1 MDIIQKIMKL
11 PITSIPEKIEN
22 LINHSIDVR
31 NKILREDQSGNKIK
45 LLIDDIFNFNIYI
58 ICLNL
63 ILIKSSSRENTTILS
78 NCISKLKEYNYVFN
92 TDIKLLKV
100 ILKLYASTNN
110 PDELF
115 FLMKIIKSMEK
126 YGSCNSNHESILK
139 ILKIIDSTENLISD
153 ILDKPLSINIDR
165 SKIDAQSESI
175 MSSVYPDKHSSII
188 IDKSKY
194 LYLIKNISDRKIR
207 IQLEN
212 SYMKRYIDILPAISK
227 LIISRNAYAKLLDA
241 ESYYAF
247 VSSKSKELTENFR
260 MMIRDLNMKI
270 DKPLDSTIKIIQST
284 IKYNSKLK
292 ITDVIYGLSKLYPN
306 IKFKPFEI
314 IQAIIVL
321 IKSKFKITFKSASIA
336 SFYVDANP
344 LEIYDENNRLRG
356 YLFIDLIKHT
366 KKSKQI
372 SLLRLAPSYGN
383 NLCILYLL
391 GSFTNLVDPICSFS
405 DVVLLFREFG
415 TILNNIFSITPTS
428 IAEDDTELINF
439 MPDLMEFFA
448 YEPKVL
454 NLLCKS
460 DKKII
465 QEILNARYHELLFNM
480 KFKCISVLFDNII
493 HDSNEFIEIAKTNDQ
508 NQIYTTLFE
517 LYKKIFIDI
526 FEKINID
533 TNITTIS
540 PHVIHNVINGQ
551 QGVIFGNVLSIILA
565 FNVYSH
571 MNTKSNLD
579 SLYQLLENRNYSYK
593 ENLINFIKK
602 IDGDYYENF
611 LINCLKIKNT
621 NVENCF
627 DQTEQSE
634 QS

>member
-1 MDIIQKIMKL
+1 MDIIQKIMKI
-11 PITSIPEKIEN
+11 PIKSIPDKIEN
-22 LINHSIDVR
+22 LINHSIDIR
-31 NKILREDQSGNKIK
+31 NKILKDIPSDQKIK

-63 ILIKSSSRENTTILS
+63 ILIKTSNKENIQILTHM
-78 NCISKLKEYNYVFN
+78 ITQLKEYNYAFN
-92 TDIKLLKV
+92 TDVKLLKV
-100 ILKLYASTNN
+100 ILQLYSYTKN
-110 PDELF
+110 PDEIF

-126 YGSCNSNHESILK
+126 YGSCNSKHESILK

-175 MSSVYPDKHSSII
+175 MSSVYPDKQNKII
-188 IDKSKY
+188 IDKSKFY
-194 LYLIKNISDRKIR
+194 YLIKNISDRKIR
-207 IQLEN
+207 IHLEN

-227 LIISRNAYAKLLDA
+227 LIISRNAYAKLLDS

-247 VSSKSKELTENFR
+247 ISSKSKELTENFR
-260 MMIRDLNMKI
+260 MMIRDLNTKI
-270 DKPLDSTIKIIQST
+270 DIPLSLTIKTIQSN
-284 IKYNSKLK
+284 IKCNSKLK
-292 ITDVIYGLSKLYPN
+292 ITDVIYGLSKLYPS

-314 IQAIIVL
+314 IQAIILL
-321 IKSKFKITFKSASIA
+321 IKSKFKITFKSSSIA
-336 SFYVDANP
+336 SLYPEANP
-344 LEIYDENNRLRG
+344 LEIYDENNKLRG
-356 YLFIDLIKHT
+356 YLFLDLLRHT
-366 KKSKQI
+366 KKSKQL

-383 NLCILYLL
+383 NLCILYLI
-391 GSFTNLVDPICSFS
+391 GSFTNLEDSICSFS

-415 TILNNIFSITPTS
+415 MILNNIFSITPTS
-428 IAEDDTELINF
+428 ISEDDTELINF

-448 YEPKVL
+448 YDPKVL
-454 NLLCKS
+454 NILCKS

-465 QEILNARYHELLFNM
+465 SEILSARYNELLFNM
-480 KFKCISVLFDNII
+480 KLKCISVLFDNII
-493 HDSNEFIEIAKTNDQ
+493 HDSNEFIEIARTNDQ
-508 NQIYTTLFE
+508 NQIYTTLFD
-517 LYKKIFIDI
+517 LYKKIFVDI
-526 FEKINID
+526 FEKVNID

-565 FNVYSH
+565 FNVYSYI
-571 MNTKSNLD
+571 NTKGDLEAF
-579 SLYQLLENRNYSYK
+579 YQLLENRNYSYK

-611 LINCLKIKNT
+611 LVNCLKIKSS

-627 DQTEQSE
+627 DQTEQSD
-634 QS
+634 

>member
-1 MDIIQKIMKL
+1 MDIIQKIMKI
-11 PITSIPEKIEN
+11 PIKSMPDKIDN
-22 LINHSIDVR
+22 LISHSIDIR
-31 NKILREDQSGNKIK
+31 NKILQNIPSEQKIK
-45 LLIDDIFNFNIYI
+45 LLIDDIFNCNIYI
-58 ICLNL
+58 ICLDL
-63 ILIKSSSRENTTILS
+63 ILIKTTDRENIKIIS
-78 NCISKLKEYNYVFN
+78 NMIDQLKEYNYAFN

-100 ILKLYASTNN
+100 ILQLYSYTKN

-115 FLMKIIKSMEK
+115 FLMRIIKSMEK
-126 YGSCNSNHESILK
+126 YGTCNSNHESILK

-175 MSSVYPDKHSSII
+175 MSSVYPDRQNKII

-194 LYLIKNISDRKIR
+194 YYLIKNISDRKIR
-207 IQLEN
+207 IHLEN

-247 VSSKSKELTENFR
+247 ISSKSKDLTENFR
-260 MMIRDLNMKI
+260 MMIRDLNTKI
-270 DKPLDSTIKIIQST
+270 DIPLSSTIKIIQSN
-284 IKYNSKLK
+284 IKCNSKLK
-292 ITDVIYGLSKLYPN
+292 ITDVIYGLSKLYPS

-314 IQAIIVL
+314 IQAIILL
-321 IKSKFKITFKSASIA
+321 IKSKFKITFKTATIPSL
-336 SFYVDANP
+336 YPGVNP
-344 LEIYDENNRLRG
+344 LEIYDENNKLRG
-356 YLFIDLIKHT
+356 YLFLDLLRHT
-366 KKSKQI
+366 KKSKQL
-372 SLLRLAPSYGN
+372 SLLRLTPSYGN
-383 NLCILYLL
+383 NLCILYLI
-391 GSFTNLVDPICSFS
+391 GSFTNLEDSICSFS

-415 TILNNIFSITPTS
+415 TILNNIFCITPTS
-428 IAEDDTELINF
+428 ISEDDIELINF

-448 YEPKVL
+448 YDPKVL
-454 NLLCKS
+454 NILCKS
-460 DKKII
+460 DKKNI
-465 QEILNARYHELLFNM
+465 QEIISARYNELLFNM
-480 KFKCISVLFDNII
+480 KLKCISVLFDNII
-493 HDSNEFIEIAKTNDQ
+493 HDSNEFIEIARTNDQ
-508 NQIYTTLFE
+508 NQIYTTLFD

-526 FEKINID
+526 FEKVNID

-565 FNVYSH
+565 FNVYSYI
-571 MNTKSNLD
+571 NTKGELGAF
-579 SLYQLLENRNYSYK
+579 YQLLENRNYSYK

-602 IDGDYYENF
+602 IDGDYYDNF
-611 LINCLKIKNT
+611 MTNCLKIKSS